1 MNTVIGRDVAC
12 NVSTEKIQENFALS
26 GIDNYF
32 CILTCFFM
40 LDDKFHNKYR
50 ISSARAQWH
59 DYNGG
64 LYFVT
69 VCTCQKLHYFGNIA
83 ENEIILSEIGKYT
96 AKCIEEIPAHF
107 SNAKIPLYVV
117 MPNHIHLIVAI
128 DNVPKNNNICRDIN
142 ISRDAIYDVSTE
154 MSKDTGT
161 VKNNEMQTIAN
172 KCGSLSHI
180 IGKLKSAITRYAYQ
194 NQIEFGWQSRF
205 YDHIIRNFSE
215 CNRIAEYIEN
225 NVILWDMDELN
236 K

>member
-1 MNTVIGRDVAC
+1 
-12 NVSTEKIQENFALS
+12 
-26 GIDNYF
+26 
-32 CILTCFFM
+32 M

-128 DNVPKNNNICRDIN
+128 DNVPKNNNNICRDVACN
-142 ISRDAIYDVSTE
+142 VSTTRKIKNE
-154 MSKDTGT
+154 NMSIISPKSGT
-161 VKNNEMQTIAN
+161 LGTIIR
-172 KCGSLSHI
+172 S
-180 IGKLKSAITRYAYQ
+180 LKSAITRYAHQ
-194 NQIEFGWQSRF
+194 NQIEFSWQPRF
-205 YDHIIRNFSE
+205 YDHIIRDINE